1 MSSNTVLDE
10 EVRGYTAAETVM
22 STLSPENQPA
32 TAKALLARF
41 EATDSFSTGFRL
53 RLLDIAAN
61 TRA

>member
-10 EVRGYTAAETVM
+10 EVSGYTAAETVM
-22 STLSPENQPA
+22 SGLSPENRPA

-41 EATDSFSTGFRL
+41 SATDSFSSGFRL

-61 TRA
+61 SRA